1 LKQTFF
7 WGYLG
12 QLGRPL
18 FVMLIC
24 NLVLR
29 IFLLFSLLGSF
40 STTCLLKPNF
50 NFHVGLR
57 EQVLHRVG
65 IVSYFFKHTE
75 PL

>member
-7 WGYLG
+7 WDCLG

-29 IFLLFSLLGSF
+29 IFLLFSLLAIAFKNKKNIEIFIYPFCSELI
-40 STTCLLKPNF
+40 SEYP
-50 NFHVGLR
+50 
-57 EQVLHRVG
+57 EQFEVLDDNE
-65 IVSYFFKHTE
+65 YE
-75 PL
+75 